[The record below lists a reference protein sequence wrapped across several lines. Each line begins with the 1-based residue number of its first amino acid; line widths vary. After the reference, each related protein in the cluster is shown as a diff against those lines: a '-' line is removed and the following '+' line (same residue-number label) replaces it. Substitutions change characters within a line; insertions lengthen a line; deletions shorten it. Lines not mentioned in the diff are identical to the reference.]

1 MPKKLTDREAN
12 DLINRRDEARKKSE
26 YYANDAQHNK
36 FLDKVRSKRFTATIT
51 QPDFKSSGDAST
63 ALANMY
69 EQEAENLEIRRQP
82 NSIQQYR
89 HEREAGDPNA
99 LKLSFEDWKK
109 L

>member
-1 MPKKLTDREAN
+1 MAKKLTDRENN
-12 DLINRRDEARKKSE
+12 DLINSRDEARTKSA

-51 QPDFKSSGDAST
+51 QPDFKSRGDASN

-69 EQEAENLEIRRQP
+69 EQEAENLDIRRNP
-82 NSIQQYR
+82 NSREQYQ
-89 HEREAGDPNA
+89 HEKEQGDPNA
-99 LKLSFEDWKK
+99 LRLSFEEWKK

>member
-1 MPKKLTDREAN
+1 MPRKLTDREKN
-12 DLINRRDEARKKSE
+12 DLINSRDDARKKSE
-26 YYANDAQHNK
+26 YYENDAQHNK
-36 FLDKVRSKRFTATIT
+36 FLDKVRSRRFTATIT

-69 EQEAENLEIRRQP
+69 EQEAENLDIRRQP

-89 HEREAGDPNA
+89 HEKEQGDPNA
-99 LKLSFEDWKK
+99 LQLSFEEWKK